1 MKVPG
6 ILKGQIDQSFNC
18 ASRKPRGF
26 FEAALALT
34 LFPCL
39 LLKHKAVMCP
49 LRTTVR
55 SLVTKPLPKDLQTPI
70 LRRAAVL
77 KQRTVHRWRHHMLLG
92 KKHAFLRA
100 SSLYNYWLSFFAVS
114 LCFISGT
121 WAHSHL
127 TSDTGISLTAIIV
140 ATSFPLEFIALFIG
154 LLSMYLCTVN

>member
-1 MKVPG
+1 MKVAG
-6 ILKGQIDQSFNC
+6 FLKGQIDQSFNC

-39 LLKHKAVMCP
+39 PLEHKAGMHP

-55 SLVTKPLPKDLQTPI
+55 SLVNKSLPKNLQTPI

-77 KQRTVHRWRHHMLLG
+77 RQRTVHRWRHHMFLG
-92 KKHAFLRA
+92 KKNAFLRA

-114 LCFISGT
+114 LCFLSVT

-127 TSDTGISLTAIIV
+127 TADTGISLTAIVV
-140 ATSFPLEFIALFIG
+140 ATSFPLEFAALFIG
-154 LLSMYLCTVN
+154 LLSMYLCTVS